1 MTAYITWGIIY
12 YISSMINS
20 FLSITTIKSLS
31 VRDKLQY
38 EIVCCQVRLGHGL
51 PGRSAVRH
59 GGSGKW
65 TTQWRR
71 EGQATGDDEI
81 VRSERADPFIN
92 SNPYK

>member
-1 MTAYITWGIIY
+1 MASNITWRIIY
-12 YISSMINS
+12 YISSIINA
-20 FLSITTIKSLS
+20 FLSITTFKSHSLQE
-31 VRDKLQY
+31 KLQY
-38 EIVCCQVRLGHGL
+38 EIVCRQVTLGHGL

-81 VRSERADPFIN
+81 VRSERAEPFIN
-92 SNPYK
+92 SKP